1 MRTTHNERTGTS
13 APFATL
19 NTQATPHISNRSAS
33 KKLVSK
39 MLTKC
44 LLIELYL
51 SGIQSKQT
59 VPKRLR
65 RSEPSPGTSCRAPTD
80 GATAA
85 LDLILLCDILLFKC
99 AAYCVD
105 AGDFH

>member
-1 MRTTHNERTGTS
+1 MRTTHNERIGTS
-13 APFATL
+13 APSATL
-19 NTQATPHISNRSAS
+19 NTQATPHTSNRSAP
-33 KKLVSK
+33 KKLVSIL
-39 MLTKC
+39 LTKC

-51 SGIQSKQT
+51 SGILNKQAAT
-59 VPKRLR
+59 KRLR

-85 LDLILLCDILLFKC
+85 LGLILLCDILLFKC

-105 AGDFH
+105 